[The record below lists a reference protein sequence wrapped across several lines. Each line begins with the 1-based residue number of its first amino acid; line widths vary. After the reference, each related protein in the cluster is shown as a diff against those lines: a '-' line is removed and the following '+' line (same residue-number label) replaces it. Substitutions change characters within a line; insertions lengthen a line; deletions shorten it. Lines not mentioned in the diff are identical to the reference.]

1 MDNPFFKHFN
11 TPFDTVPF
19 NDIHIEDYESAF
31 QKAINEQKDEIQHII
46 ENQESPT
53 FENTIEAL
61 EYSGSLLDN
70 VSTVFF
76 NLLSAETND
85 DMDALA
91 QKISPLISEHQN
103 NLYLNVALFER
114 VKSVYNLYKNSENK
128 GDTTLDSEQKM
139 LLDETYNAFLRAGA
153 KLSDEDKKRYRE
165 ITSKLSVLTLQ
176 FSQNH
181 LHDIADF
188 CLHVTNNNDIEGLPE
203 SSINAAAEE
212 AHKRNLEGWVFTL
225 QAPSYIPFLTFA
237 DNRALRQQMWL
248 AYNTLC
254 MHDNPNNNE
263 GIVKEIVNLRLQKAQ
278 LLGFKSHAEY
288 VLCHRMAENIE
299 NVNSMLE
306 QLIKA
311 YKPTAIY
318 EIEEVKKVAQSLT
331 PDLDELMP
339 WDFSYYANKRKE
351 QCFNY
356 NPEQLR
362 PYLEL
367 NNVKKGIFG
376 LATRLYG
383 ITFVR
388 NQNIQVYHPD
398 VEAYEVHE
406 KDGTL
411 LAILYCDFFPRHS
424 KKSGAWMT
432 SYKEEFQIR
441 DSEHHSWKKA
451 GIPQVSI
458 TMNLTPPTTSTPSQ
472 LTLNEVETFLH
483 EFGHALHGM
492 FASTKYKSL
501 SGTNVLW
508 DFVELPSQFMENY
521 STEKEFLHSFAHHY
535 ITGETIPDELID
547 KVRAS
552 RNFNAAYAC
561 MRQVSFGLL
570 DMAFYSL
577 TEPLHDSI
585 LQLERLAQKETQLL
599 PTVEGTCMAV
609 QFSHIMS
616 GGYSAGYY
624 SYKWAEILD
633 ADAFEK
639 FKEDGIFNP
648 HTAQKFRNT
657 ILSKGGT
664 EKPMDL
670 YIQFR
675 GQKPSIHALLK
686 RDGIAI

>member
-46 ENQESPT
+46 NNQDSPT

-103 NLYLNVALFER
+103 NIYLNVDLFER
-114 VKSVYNLYKNSENK
+114 VKSVYNLYKSSENK

-165 ITSKLSVLTLQ
+165 ITRKLSVLTLQ

-188 CLHVTNNNDIEGLPE
+188 CLHVTNKNDIEGLPE

-212 AHKRNLEGWVFTL
+212 AQKRNLEGWVFTL

-278 LLGFKSHAEY
+278 LLGFKSHAAY

-299 NVNSMLE
+299 NVNSMLA

-311 YKPTAIY
+311 YKPTAIH
-318 EIEEVKKVAQSLT
+318 EIEEIKKVAQSLK

-367 NNVKKGIFG
+367 NNVKKGVFG

-398 VEAYEVHE
+398 VEVYEVHE

-411 LAILYCDFFPRHS
+411 LAILYCDFFPRNS

-441 DSEHHSWKKA
+441 DSEHHTWKKA
-451 GIPQVSI
+451 EIPQVSI
-458 TMNLTPPTTSTPSQ
+458 TMNLTPPTTSTPSL

-535 ITGETIPDELID
+535 VTGETIPDELID

-561 MRQVSFGLL
+561 IRQVSFGLL